1 MRRRGRGRRRALVIP
16 HPGDLVIDGNVRAR
30 LLGLRLLELDA
41 HVVVGNAHARP
52 ATTPAAGVDGARGV
66 VTAGEAV
73 DSDALPLA
81 RAQRLLVE
89 GSSVLAE
96 ARRIH

>member
-1 MRRRGRGRRRALVIP
+1 
-16 HPGDLVIDGNVRAR
+16 
-30 LLGLRLLELDA
+30 
-41 HVVVGNAHARP
+41 
-52 ATTPAAGVDGARGV
+52 V